1 MATKVNPVTGAL
13 DYYEQA
19 LPSFRNKVINGGMK
33 ISQRGTTF
41 SFAYNGTTAAYT
53 LDRFKFQIANPDN
66 YSGTVTQYSMSAA
79 ELNTTGHSKA
89 LKVLTGTAESAIAN
103 DEMANVQQKIEAQD
117 LQDLQYGTASAKT
130 VTLSFW
136 VKSSITGTFAFT
148 LYKPDTTARV
158 INNTYTINT
167 ADTWEK
173 KTISIVGDT
182 DSSAS
187 IVNDNGT
194 GLALYWGLASGSNYD
209 GSSSTSWTN
218 YSEAYFLGGHAQD
231 GVITTAGA
239 DWYITGAQ
247 LEIGT
252 SSTPFEH
259 RPIGTELSLCQRYY
273 EVITVGTGTSLGV
286 YTSGAGVRFYTQGVK
301 YTTEKR
307 AQPSV
312 TITANNSFWTVPGI
326 VAVSASGAH
335 TFTPQAANTMGH
347 GAYSNRPVG
356 NNTPENN
363 HTYIYEDNVTHKA
376 DAEL

>member
-19 LPSFRNKVINGGMK
+19 LPPFRNKLINGAMQ
-33 ISQRGTTF
+33 IAQRATSFTF
-41 SFAYNGTTAAYT
+41 AHDGTAAAHT
-53 LDRFKFQIANPDN
+53 LDRFKFQIVNSDE
-66 YSGTVTQYSMSAA
+66 YDCTVSQYSMSAA

-136 VKSSITGTFAFT
+136 VKSSITGTYAVT
-148 LYKPDTTARV
+148 LFKPDTTMRV
-158 INNTYTINT
+158 INNTYTITT

-194 GLALYWGLASGSNYD
+194 GLALYWGLASGLNYD

-218 YSEAYFLGGHAQD
+218 YSDAYFLGGHAQD

-273 EVITVGTGTSLGV
+273 QKFGNLTGYGGIATVMQVNINTLSKGAFLIPNEMRSSPSISFSNLIVTDRINFDAEVSNFSGSVTSPTGIFLNITHAANGTLFRPALLTVKSS
-286 YTSGAGVRFYTQGVK
+286 TSGYLNL
-301 YTTEKR
+301 E
-307 AQPSV
+307 S
-312 TITANNSFWTVPGI
+312 
-326 VAVSASGAH
+326 
-335 TFTPQAANTMGH
+335 
-347 GAYSNRPVG
+347 
-356 NNTPENN
+356 
-363 HTYIYEDNVTHKA
+363 
-376 DAEL
+376 EL